1 MFAILTKYFLVW
13 HWTYNESFL
22 KKGKTTHLYWIIL
35 SPAAYVNAK
44 ENKIFNSRGVHQISL
59 EQNQPEWHLLL

>member
-13 HWTYNESFL
+13 HWTYNESLL

-44 ENKIFNSRGVHQISL
+44 ENKISIRVVFTKYL
-59 EQNQPEWHLLL
+59 